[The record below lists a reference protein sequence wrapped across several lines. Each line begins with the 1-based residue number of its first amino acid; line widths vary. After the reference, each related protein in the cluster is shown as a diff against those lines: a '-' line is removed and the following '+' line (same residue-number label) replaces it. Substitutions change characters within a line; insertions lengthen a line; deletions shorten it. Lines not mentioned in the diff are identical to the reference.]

1 MAKRNQNTRNT
12 RRERQRR
19 EQRGQPA
26 ATVSFAERIAKTLFA
41 AHSQPDERW
50 RLVPYLLLAAF
61 AVRAA
66 VALWGDF
73 VLHPDEIMQ
82 YLEPAHY
89 AAFGNGVL
97 YWEYIHGA
105 RSWLIPGA
113 VAGVLKALDAI
124 GLAQPSVYI
133 AVVKLLFCLLSLLI
147 PWAMYRFTRITV
159 NEQAARVAL
168 LFGCF
173 WYELVALAHKPFT
186 EFVSAA
192 VLMTALALSVG
203 ARNANARIPYLNA
216 LYLNPLY
223 FSMFSVGLLAALSGA
238 IRLQY
243 APLALALLLLRSVPL
258 RAGGRVTLWAG
269 ALLVTVLVGILEW
282 RTWGAPFHS
291 YLTNFFFNIA
301 LDEMRTGES
310 SRWLLLGQLAAASG
324 GGAVIAFAAT
334 VGNIRRRPLILLF
347 SALLLAL
354 HLLPEHREYRFLYLL
369 IPCWLILLASFI
381 GGDFG
386 GSGSDKAGKTALAR
400 RGAVVTVLAFGALA
414 ILNIFPWQ
422 NWVYKSFSVE
432 KGTVQY
438 LRNQDPMFEAM
449 NFLARQDDVY
459 GVLFHADNAP
469 YFSTGGYYYL
479 HHDIPFYD
487 AHTWN
492 EAKRQRPGTPL
503 ESLVSHLVAG
513 ADIEQIEHFEV
524 LRRYD
529 DLAIWRRSDNSQP
542 VVNWRTHVVRN
553 TSQGQNDLVA
563 KSIRRVRAMPLLGAF
578 VVDCPPGTP
587 DAECL
592 YWEKAPPS
600 ITLSEE

>member
-1 MAKRNQNTRNT
+1 MARKRKQQVN
-12 RRERQRR
+12 RRAAVKADRAARAA
-19 EQRGQPA
+19 A
-26 ATVSFAERIAKTLFA
+26 ATAFAPMF
-41 AHSQPDERW
+41 AHSPEARW
-50 RLVPYLLLAAF
+50 RWFLPCLLAAF

-113 VAGVLKALDAI
+113 VAGVLKALDAV
-124 GLAQPSVYI
+124 GLAQPAVYI

-203 ARNANARIPYLNA
+203 ARNTNARIPYLNA
-216 LYLNPLY
+216 LSFSPLY
-223 FSMFSVGLLAALSGA
+223 FSMFSIGLLAALSGA

-258 RAGGRVTLWAG
+258 RAGGRVSLWAG

-282 RTWGAPFHS
+282 QTWGAPFHS
-291 YLTNFFFNIA
+291 YLTNFFANVAF
-301 LDEMRTGES
+301 DEMRTGES

-324 GGAVIAFAAT
+324 GGAAIAFAAT
-334 VGNIRRRPLILLF
+334 VGNIRRHLLILLF
-347 SALLLAL
+347 SALLLVL

-369 IPCWLILLASFI
+369 IPCWLMLLAAFI
-381 GGDFG
+381 GGGFG
-386 GSGSDKAGKTALAR
+386 GDGSDKQGKTALAR

-422 NWVYKSFSVE
+422 NWVYKSFSAE

-438 LRNQDPMFEAM
+438 IRNQDPMFETM
-449 NFLARQDDVY
+449 KFLARQDDVY
-459 GVLFHADNAP
+459 GVLYHAHNAP

-479 HHDIPFYD
+479 HHDVPFYNGR
-487 AHTWN
+487 TWN
-492 EAKRQRPGTPL
+492 EAKQQRPGTPL
-503 ESLVSHLVAG
+503 EALVSHVVTG
-513 ADIEQIEHFEV
+513 IDIERIEHFEV
-524 LRRYD
+524 LRRRD
-529 DLAIWRRSDNSQP
+529 GLVIWRRSDNSQP
-542 VVNWRTHVVRN
+542 VASWRKHVVSN
-553 TSQGQNDLVA
+553 TTQWQNDLVA
-563 KSIRRVRAMPLLGAF
+563 KTLRRVRAMPLLGAL

-592 YWEKAPPS
+592 YWEKVPPL

>member
-1 MAKRNQNTRNT
+1 MPKKSQNIRNA

-19 EQRGQPA
+19 EQRDHPA
-26 ATVSFAERIAKTLFA
+26 ATVGFTERIADMMCA
-41 AHSQPDERW
+41 SHSQPDERW
-50 RLVPYLLLAAF
+50 RLVPWLLLAAF

-97 YWEYIHGA
+97 FWEYIYGA

-124 GLAQPSVYI
+124 GLAQPAVYI

-203 ARNANARIPYLNA
+203 ARNTTARGPSF
-216 LYLNPLY
+216 NPLSC
-223 FSMFSVGLLAALSGA
+223 SMFSIGMLAALGGA

-243 APLALALLLLRSVPL
+243 APVALALLLLRSVPL
-258 RAGGRVTLWAG
+258 RAGGRVSLWAG
-269 ALLVTVLVGILEW
+269 ALLVTGLVGILEW
-282 RTWGAPFHS
+282 QTWGAPFHS

-324 GGAVIAFAAT
+324 GGAVIAFAAAL
-334 VGNIRRRPLILLF
+334 GHARRRSLILLF
-347 SALLLAL
+347 SVLLLAL
-354 HLLPEHREYRFLYLL
+354 HLFPEHREYRFLYLL
-369 IPCWLILLASFI
+369 IPCWLMLLAACI
-381 GGDFG
+381 GGGFG
-386 GSGSDKAGKTALAR
+386 GGGSAREGKSALVR
-400 RGAVVTVLAFGALA
+400 RGAVVTVLAFGTLA

-422 NWVYKSFSVE
+422 NWVYKSFSKE

-438 LRNQDPMFEAM
+438 LRNQDPMFDAM
-449 NFLARQDDVY
+449 TFLARQNDVY
-459 GVLFHADNAP
+459 GVLSHADR
-469 YFSTGGYYYL
+469 YYYSTGGYYYL
-479 HHDIPFYD
+479 HHDVPFYD
-487 AHTWN
+487 HRAWN
-492 EAKRQRPGTPL
+492 EANQQRPGTPL
-503 ESLVSHLVAG
+503 ESLVSHLVTG

-524 LRRYD
+524 LRRRD
-529 DLAIWRRSDNSQP
+529 GLAIWRRRDNSQP

-553 TSQGQNDLVA
+553 ASQEQNDMVA
-563 KSIRRVRAMPLLGAF
+563 NAIRRVRAMPLLGSF

-592 YWEKAPPS
+592 YWEKVLPM